1 MTALVFEIEA
11 ISNLALQVAKAVVD
25 KNEETGKIEDKQSG
39 PLAVASALSDFFELA
54 TALDHGNFYLEGE
67 ELREIGNHGL
77 DLLDRLAYQALVLEV
92 LEERETM
99 ARAYASIAVWFSR
112 RDAILDNLEG
122 IADGFG
128 QLTNRLNEPRELAE
142 MCHFMEEVV
151 AVCADE
157 IKMDNDKSNPFRPW
171 RVLNLNAGIAATR
184 SLDPDLMEQTFEE
197 LGRRLPNDMPGFL
210 ADGRRQMATQNV
222 PDAVLE
228 VMDRYVEKWPSTPSH

>member
-1 MTALVFEIEA
+1 
-11 ISNLALQVAKAVVD
+11 
-25 KNEETGKIEDKQSG
+25 
-39 PLAVASALSDFFELA
+39 
-54 TALDHGNFYLEGE
+54 
-67 ELREIGNHGL
+67 
-77 DLLDRLAYQALVLEV
+77 
-92 LEERETM
+92 
-99 ARAYASIAVWFSR
+99 
-112 RDAILDNLEG
+112 
-122 IADGFG
+122 
-128 QLTNRLNEPRELAE
+128 